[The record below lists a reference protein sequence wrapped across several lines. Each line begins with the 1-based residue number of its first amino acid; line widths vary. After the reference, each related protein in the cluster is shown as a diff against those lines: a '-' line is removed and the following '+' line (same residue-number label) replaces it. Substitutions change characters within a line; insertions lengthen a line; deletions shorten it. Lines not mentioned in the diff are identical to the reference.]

1 MGSMIVFLGPSLVGI
16 VVTAS
21 VPVPQIRRCGVR
33 GRTGI
38 GAADVVDDEDDDSS
52 VAFGWELL

>member
-21 VPVPQIRRCGVR
+21 VPVPQIRRCGDR
-33 GRTGI
+33 GRMGI
-38 GAADVVDDEDDDSS
+38 GAADVDDEDDDSS